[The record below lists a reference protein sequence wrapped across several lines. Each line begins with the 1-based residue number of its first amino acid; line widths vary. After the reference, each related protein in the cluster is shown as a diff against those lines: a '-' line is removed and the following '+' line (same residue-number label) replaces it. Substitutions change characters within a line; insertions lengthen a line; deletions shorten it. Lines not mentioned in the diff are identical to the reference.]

1 MIPGIFN
8 NISQKLKCLDKLK
21 IPLETIDII
30 KSFAFYKINSPP
42 YYKIISKTKEPLLDK
57 FIRIKYIPGI
67 CNNGHW
73 ALGFLSPYPNEYT
86 QLQAINCISCGEYKP
101 LEAGHYIAVSKSTK
115 LRYDLRNIHGQCRAC
130 NGHPLYGNLVN
141 YRKGLISRCG
151 LESVEWLHNNK

>member
-1 MIPGIFN
+1 MKNRFCKDCKVEYTPYSPAQPRCKECEFAR
-8 NISQKLKCLDKLK
+8 QKAKYSLYKKKLSK
-21 IPLETIDII
+21 Q
-30 KSFAFYKINSPP
+30 AKINKLVRERDEGMP
-42 YYKIISKTKEPLLDK
+42 
-57 FIRIKYIPGI
+57 
-67 CNNGHW
+67 
-73 ALGFLSPYPNEYT
+73 
-86 QLQAINCISCGEYKP
+86 CISCGEYKP